1 MNIRTA
7 QTVYEQV
14 MSFDVDNN
22 PVSAATFDAVLYL
35 DNTIYTGST
44 IDPPVLTDPSR
55 GMFTFSWSADTFGD
69 YQLYAKNNSTS
80 VIFISNSIGVRPD
93 SEFDNTVYIGL

>member
-22 PVSAATFDAVLYL
+22 PVPGATFDAVLYL
-35 DNTIYTGST
+35 NNTIYTGST
-44 IDPPVLTDPSR
+44 PSYTLTDAPR
-55 GMFTFSWSADTFGD
+55 GVFTFSWSADTFGD
-69 YQLYAKNNSTS
+69 YQLYTKNNATN
-80 VIFISNSIGVRPD
+80 VIFISDSIGVRPD
-93 SEFDNTVYIGL
+93 SEFDTTVYIGL